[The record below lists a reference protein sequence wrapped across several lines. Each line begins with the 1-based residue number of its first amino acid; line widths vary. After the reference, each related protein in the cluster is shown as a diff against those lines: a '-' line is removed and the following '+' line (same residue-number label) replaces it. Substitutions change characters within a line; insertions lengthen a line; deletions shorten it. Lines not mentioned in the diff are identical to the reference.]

1 MQKHVVEL
9 YLYSYVYKTIYGCN
23 RFSLTSICKG
33 VLEYMLFLSCLLVFI
48 SNSSSLIFTFYYD
61 MHVPTSL
68 ASIQLYP
75 FIYNCTD
82 FTVRCVVC
90 RVYSKCTWN
99 MFVAKANNIDALCLV
114 FGLDLASRIK
124 CYTFRIVISV
134 KCYLTIKVLTLH
146 IQCIIV
152 CFANMR
158 AVM

>member
-1 MQKHVVEL
+1 
-9 YLYSYVYKTIYGCN
+9 
-23 RFSLTSICKG
+23 
-33 VLEYMLFLSCLLVFI
+33 
-48 SNSSSLIFTFYYD
+48 
-61 MHVPTSL
+61 
-68 ASIQLYP
+68 
-75 FIYNCTD
+75 
-82 FTVRCVVC
+82 
-90 RVYSKCTWN
+90 

>member
-1 MQKHVVEL
+1 
-9 YLYSYVYKTIYGCN
+9 
-23 RFSLTSICKG
+23 
-33 VLEYMLFLSCLLVFI
+33 
-48 SNSSSLIFTFYYD
+48 
-61 MHVPTSL
+61 
-68 ASIQLYP
+68 
-75 FIYNCTD
+75 
-82 FTVRCVVC
+82 
-90 RVYSKCTWN
+90 

-134 KCYLTIKVLTLH
+134 KCYLTIKVLTLY